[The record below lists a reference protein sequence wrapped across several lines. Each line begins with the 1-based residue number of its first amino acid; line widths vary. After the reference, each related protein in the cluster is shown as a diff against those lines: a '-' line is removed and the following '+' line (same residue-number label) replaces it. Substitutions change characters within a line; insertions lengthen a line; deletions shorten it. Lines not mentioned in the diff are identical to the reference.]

1 MKTAEQPRK
10 VLITGGTG
18 SVGKA
23 LVEAFAAT
31 RASVW
36 FQYCNDAATA
46 KKLQADF
53 GANPIQLNF
62 TKSFILPAIDFDIV
76 VNNAG
81 INISDVPAHEVTV
94 DAWNQ
99 TLQVNLTAPFQLL
112 KQCLPSMVR
121 NRWGRVINI
130 SSIYGIRAVEGNF
143 PYTVSKHGL
152 CGLTKTIAKEYAPH
166 GITCNEICPG
176 PIDSDMMREIGSKA
190 VANTPKSLND
200 YLDEVSEEVPA
211 KRMARPQEIAALA
224 VFLASQEAGYIN
236 GASIPVDGA
245 LIA

>member
-1 MKTAEQPRK
+1 MKTAKESRK

-31 RASVW
+31 RILVW
-36 FQYCNDAATA
+36 FQYRNNATTA
-46 KKLQADF
+46 KRLHTDF
-53 GANPIQLNF
+53 DAHPIQLDF
-62 TKSFILPAIDFDIV
+62 TKPFVLPVTDFDII

-81 INISDVPAHEVTV
+81 INISDVPAHEVTT
-94 DAWNQ
+94 DAWDR

-112 KQCLPSMVR
+112 KQCLPSMLR
-121 NRWGRVINI
+121 KRWGRVINI
-130 SSIYGIRAVEGNF
+130 SSIYGLRAVEGNF

-152 CGLTKTIAKEYAPH
+152 SGLTKTIAKEYAPH

-176 PIDSDMMREIGSKA
+176 PIDSEMMREIGSKA
-190 VANTPKSLND
+190 VANTGKSVKD
-200 YLDEVSEEVPA
+200 YLGEVCEEVPA
-211 KRMARPQEIAALA
+211 KRMAKPQEVAALA
-224 VFLASQEAGYIN
+224 VFLASQEAAYIN